1 MKSAGLEIIENR
13 AGMDLAR
20 SSSPSLC
27 PKAGAALQIS
37 LMTDVFLSRSL
48 RTTTMEMLQPPQE
61 I

>member
-20 SSSPSLC
+20 SSSPSLR

-37 LMTDVFLSRSL
+37 LVTDVFLSCSL